1 LHTARCVTKQFT
13 SYHVQK
19 IALDSHIHIQ
29 IYLKQPITLQMSLSD
44 AQYFKV
50 NLL

>member
-13 SYHVQK
+13 SYHVRK

-29 IYLKQPITLQMSLSD
+29 IYLKLIEISNRSLETLSNLS
-44 AQYFKV
+44 
-50 NLL
+50 